1 MSKVSLIPTPLAMR
15 EWKHGK
21 DGLVPVTRGKVLQ
34 LERREKLS
42 ERSKRSF
49 AWTDPDGPAAA

>member
-1 MSKVSLIPTPLAMR
+1 MRPVSLIPTPLAMR

-42 ERSKRSF
+42 DKIRRAF
-49 AWTDPDGPAAA
+49 PWTDPEPPAAA